1 MKDFSF
7 VSGAHPAYIES
18 MYQAYSR
25 NPTEVDPEWAK
36 FFEGFDYAVNRGN
49 GTTAKGPSETPVVG
63 EQLAREFSVYQLIQA
78 YRTKGHLIA
87 QTNPIR
93 PRKDRKANL
102 DLHFFNLSEKDLET
116 AFYASVF
123 VGLEYAT
130 LQRILD
136 FLKACYTASIGIEY
150 TYIDDQVKRDWI
162 QHQAESELMRPVP
175 LEQKKRIMRKLNEG
189 VVFEKFLHTKFIGQ
203 KRFSIEGGENTIS
216 GLDAIINLSADL
228 GVQEVVIGMAHRG
241 RLNVLAN
248 ILQKTYAQIFNEFE
262 GNVTDKDLTM
272 GSGDVKYHVG
282 FRSDIR
288 TYNDKQVNIQLVP
301 NPSHLELVDPVVVGY
316 TRSKADVIYESDYD
330 KILPILIHGDSAIA
344 GQGVVYEVLQMS
356 GLRGYY
362 TGGTIHFVINN
373 QIGFTTDFDDA
384 RSSDYCTSLAAMVEA
399 PVFHV
404 NGDDAEAVVKVS
416 EMAARYREE
425 FNSDIFI
432 DMVCYRRHG
441 HNEGDD
447 PKYTQPKLYDL
458 IGKHPDPR
466 QVYSQKLVES
476 GDFHADLAREMEKH
490 FWQTLQ
496 ERLDEVKQRPLSFI
510 YQKPEV
516 WWQELRKST
525 PEDFDQS
532 PETAVTPEQFGQII
546 KAVLTLPEGF
556 KPLRKMAKLL
566 EEKKKQVEEGYID
579 WATGE
584 LAAYGSILLEGK
596 DVRMSGQDVKR
607 GTFSHRHACPRDEET
622 DQEYNRLSRIGAGQ
636 GQFRIYNSLLSEL
649 AVVGFEYGY
658 ALANPNTLTV
668 WEAQFGDFANGAQTL
683 IDQFITSAE
692 QKWNRM
698 DGLVMLLPHGYEGQ
712 GPEHSSGR
720 IERFL
725 QMASEYNMIITNC
738 TTSASFFHVLRRQM
752 AYPFRKPLINFSPKA
767 NLRHSRSF
775 SRLEDFT
782 NGRFHEI
789 VEDDYCDPDPKKIQK
804 VLLCSGKLYFDLTEF
819 QIQQERKDVAV
830 IRLEQLYPLPV
841 KQLDRLHEKY
851 RQANWFWV
859 QEEPLNMGAA
869 WYLKMSLE
877 HFNFGVISRNAG
889 ASTATGYSRLH
900 KEEQQEIIET
910 AFSIL
915 NH

>member
-18 MYQAYSR
+18 LYKEFSQ
-25 NPTEVDPEWAK
+25 NPQSVDSEWAR
-36 FFEGFDYAVNRGN
+36 FFEGFDYALNRLN
-49 GTTAKGPSETPVVG
+49 GHRPAGTEAEVG
-63 EQLAREFSVYQLIQA
+63 GAQLAKEFSVYQLIQA
-78 YRTKGHLIA
+78 YRKKGHLIA

-102 DLHFFNLSEKDLET
+102 ALSYFNLSD
-116 AFYASVF
+116 ADMDQRFYASSF
-123 VGLEYAT
+123 VGIEYGT
-130 LQRILD
+130 LRQILD
-136 FLKACYTASIGIEY
+136 FLKACYVSSVGVEY
-150 TYIDDQVKRDWI
+150 TYIDDQQKYDWI
-162 QHQAESELMRPVP
+162 QRQVESELMKPIS
-175 LEQKKRIMRKLNEG
+175 LELKKHILQKLNDATI
-189 VVFEKFLHTKFIGQ
+189 FEKFLHTKFIGQ
-203 KRFSIEGGENTIS
+203 KRFSIEGGENTIC
-216 GLDAIINLSADL
+216 GLDAIINEAAEM

-241 RLNVLAN
+241 RLNVLTN
-248 ILQKTYAQIFNEFE
+248 ILQKTYAQVFNEFE
-262 GNVTDKDLTM
+262 GNVTDEDITM

-282 FRSDIR
+282 FRSDIQ
-288 TYNDKQVNIQLVP
+288 TTGGKMVNIQLVP

-316 TRSKADVIYESDYD
+316 TRSKADVLYDSDYD

-344 GQGVVYEVLQMS
+344 AQGIVYEVLQMS
-356 GLRGYY
+356 GLKGYY

-404 NGDDAEAVVKVS
+404 NGDDAEAVVKVAQ
-416 EMAARYREE
+416 MAIRYRQE

-432 DMVCYRRHG
+432 DMVCYRKHG

-447 PKYTQPKLYDL
+447 PKYTQPKLYKL
-458 IGKHPDPR
+458 IDKHPDPR
-466 QVYSQKLVES
+466 TVYSQKLIAG
-476 GDFHADLAREMEKH
+476 GDVHADLAREMEKH
-490 FWQTLQ
+490 FWESLQ
-496 ERLDEVKQRPLSFI
+496 ERLDEVKQHPLPFI
-510 YQKPEV
+510 YQKPER

-525 PEDFDQS
+525 PEDFDHS
-532 PETAVTPEQFGQII
+532 PVTAISEEQLQRLV
-546 KAVLTLPEGF
+546 KAVITLPEDF

-566 EEKKKQVEEGYID
+566 EEKKKHFEEGYLD

-584 LAAYGSILLEGK
+584 LLAYASILAEGK

-607 GTFSHRHACPRDEET
+607 GTFSHRHSCPRDEET
-622 DQEYNRLSRIGAGQ
+622 DEEYNRLSRIGEGQ

-649 AVVGFEYGY
+649 AAVGFEYGY
-658 ALANPNTLTV
+658 ALANPHTLTV
-668 WEAQFGDFANGAQTL
+668 WEAQFGDFTNGAQAL
-683 IDQFITSAE
+683 IDQFVTSAE

-725 QMASEYNMIITNC
+725 QMAAEYNIIVTNC
-738 TTSASFFHVLRRQM
+738 TTAASLFHVLRRQL

-767 NLRHSRSF
+767 NLRHPRSF
-775 SRLEDFT
+775 SRLEEFT
-782 NGRFHEI
+782 QGGFREVI
-789 VEDDYCDPDPKKIQK
+789 EDPYCDKDPQKVTK
-804 VLLCSGKLYFDLTEF
+804 VLLCSGKVYFDLSER
-819 QIQQERKDVAV
+819 QMEEERKDVAV
-830 IRLEQLYPLPV
+830 IRLEQLYPLPT
-841 KQLDRLHEKY
+841 KQLDVLYEKY
-851 RQANWFWV
+851 RHANWFWV

-869 WYLKMSLE
+869 WYLKMNLE
-877 HFNFGVISRNAG
+877 QYNFGVISRNAG
-889 ASTATGYSRLH
+889 AATATGYSRLH
-900 KEEQQEIIET
+900 KEEQHEIIDT